1 MVDVEEWNDF
11 RLPTTC
17 LPPSASENRTLIPP
31 HFAYHPPPLIFD
43 PLDLDG
49 EKKILF
55 QVLQKVLVVVE
66 VRCPVIRSLLLPLSL
81 SAG

>member
-1 MVDVEEWNDF
+1 VISF
-11 RLPTTC
+11 
-17 LPPSASENRTLIPP
+17 
-31 HFAYHPPPLIFD
+31 FD

>member
-1 MVDVEEWNDF
+1 MISF
-11 RLPTTC
+11 
-17 LPPSASENRTLIPP
+17 
-31 HFAYHPPPLIFD
+31 FD
-43 PLDLDG
+43 PLDLYG
-49 EKKILF
+49 EKMFLLF